1 MRNAILAKRDWNLVA
16 LFVLIMIIGAVSPS
30 RLGAALDGGFQTFR
44 QHVCKSVHKHQ
55 GKMQGVQQ
63 RVITADMPR
72 QGILAALA
80 NPCLS
85 VEFAQSAHVAGRE
98 FEGKKSARCVDSY
111 FEVVAFAWH
120 FLKLPDSHQRPEYA
134 RAWQLYHSGLARLIA
149 TGQQYGRL
157 HPNKGLKVNTAVG
170 TQTIDITY
178 QGFVWESSDFNRL
191 VVMTETEPKKLNNRY
206 RCPGLGVPLV
216 AQRLRT
222 ESERFMNKEVNFP
235 ATVVL
240 RPSLAALAGTAPPAG
255 APSSHHPFELYDPLR
270 INMIAMSGRPVA
282 LASDLSG
289 PFEEGLKDA
298 DIDPLK
304 GLIQPGA
311 TGVEAKLFMIEP
323 YQPGKFPLVF
333 VHGLLSSPE
342 IWANLANE
350 IRACPDLRERYQ
362 LWAFQYPT
370 GRAFVSSAAKLRE
383 ELSAAVA
390 GMDPENR
397 DMAMAN
403 MVLIGHSMGGLVA
416 KLQVTKSADTMW
428 YSVANRPL
436 EDICTTE
443 KQRNDLFRLFYF
455 EPLPFVSRV
464 VFIGTPHDGSSLAR
478 SSIARCGS
486 GLVEQSAERQL
497 EYQQLLDCN
506 PGVFSPEV
514 QRRIPTSVDL
524 LRPDSPMLKAVQMLC
539 AGPHVQLHSI
549 IGTGGCPL
557 CLGIGDGTV
566 ATSSAEHPYVSTQRY
581 VDTTHRQLHGHY
593 DTTIEILCILRRHIS
608 EVMDNCNQ
616 QPEPVVVQD
625 PAEAFDPNEIL
636 AEEGVIDFEMLDE
649 TDELLAPAMPE
660 KEFEVQVL
668 DIGPELFPAGGE

>member
-1 MRNAILAKRDWNLVA
+1 MYNLISAKRGLTVA
-16 LFVLIMIIGAVSPS
+16 VISSLLMLGSPVSAPL
-30 RLGAALDGGFQTFR
+30 RAAANAGFQTFR
-44 QHVCKSVHKHQ
+44 QHVCQTGQRLH
-55 GKMQGVQQ
+55 GKTQRVQQ

-85 VEFAQSAHVAGRE
+85 VEFAQNAHVAGRE
-98 FEGKKSARCVDSY
+98 FEAQKSARCVDSY
-111 FEVVAFAWH
+111 FEVVAFSWH

-157 HPNKGLKVNTAVG
+157 HPNRGLQVNTAVG
-170 TQTIDITY
+170 TQTIDMTY

-191 VVMTETEPKKLNNRY
+191 LVMTESEPKKLNNRY

-222 ESERFMNKEVNFP
+222 ESERFMQKEVNFP

-270 INMIAMSGRPVA
+270 INMVAMNGRPVP

-289 PFEEGLKDA
+289 SFEQGLKD
-298 DIDPLK
+298 IEVDPLK

-311 TGVEAKLFMIEP
+311 TGNEAKLFMIEP
-323 YQPGKFPLVF
+323 YQPGKFPVVF
-333 VHGLLSSPE
+333 VHGLLSSPK

-370 GRAFVSSAAKLRE
+370 GRPFVDSAATLRE

-390 GMDPENR
+390 GMDPDNR

-403 MVLIGHSMGGLVA
+403 MVLVGHSMGGLVA

-428 YSVANRPL
+428 YAVANRPL
-436 EDICTTE
+436 EDICATE
-443 KQRNDLFRLFYF
+443 KQRRDLFRLFYF

-464 VFIGTPHDGSSLAR
+464 VFIGTPHDGSSLAQ
-478 SSIARCGS
+478 SSVGRCGAR
-486 GLVEQSAERQL
+486 LVEPTTAQQL
-497 EYQQLLDCN
+497 EYQKLLDRN

-514 QRRIPTSVDL
+514 QRRIPTSVDM
-524 LRPDSPMLKAVQMLC
+524 LRPDSELLKAMQYLC
-539 AGPHVQLHSI
+539 TGPHVQLHNI
-549 IGTGGCPL
+549 IGTGGLPF
-557 CLGIGDGTV
+557 CLGVGDGTV
-566 ATSSAEHPYVSTQRY
+566 PVSSAEHPHVSTQRY
-581 VDTTHRQLHGHY
+581 VDTTHRKLHDHY
-593 DTTIEILCILRRHIS
+593 DTTIEMQCILRRHIS
-608 EVMDNCNQ
+608 EVIDSCNQ
-616 QPEPVVVQD
+616 QPEPDLAQEFD
-625 PAEAFDPNEIL
+625 GGFDPSEIL
-636 AEEGVIDFEMLDE
+636 NEEGIVDFQILGESDDVLHTSTPE
-649 TDELLAPAMPE
+649 EATD
-660 KEFEVQVL
+660 VQVFDL
-668 DIGPELFPAGGE
+668 GPELFPATGE